1 VQYVQFINVEKENK
15 VEHKSDFVYFLD
27 LPVKARRLTVL

>member
-15 VEHKSDFVYFLD
+15 VDRKFGFIYFLG
-27 LPVKARRLTVL
+27 LPVNARRLTVL